1 MPLNKLIMETLMPDS
16 FTEKK
21 ATAGEEHD
29 SSDETTYKVWIDI
42 EEYDELTG
50 CGSDCDAPGAALA
63 TFDTYEEAY
72 DFAAQIDA
80 AYCNYSAP
88 TNATKPF
95 TVVGFWAD
103 NEQGFI
109 EPVMAVSADA
119 ACNLARKDIASRNSF
134 DSTAAEDAQWT
145 DDCIQIIAV
154 FHGHL
159 NCAFLQ
165 T

>member
-1 MPLNKLIMETLMPDS
+1 MDQLTMEQQMSDSVTANKSI
-16 FTEKK
+16 
-21 ATAGEEHD
+21 AAEEHD
-29 SSDETTYKVWIDI
+29 ASCEKAYKVWIEI
-42 EEYDELTG
+42 EEYDEGTG
-50 CGSDCDAPGAALA
+50 CGNNCDAPGGALA
-63 TFDTYEEAY
+63 SFDTYEEAY

-109 EPVMAVSADA
+109 EPVIAASADA
-119 ACNLARKDIASRNSF
+119 ACDLARKDIASRNSF
-134 DSTAAEDAQWT
+134 DSTAAEDAQRS